1 MNKLRIVSLSCAL
14 VAAAACGDDNGTGPE
29 LGRAEAYVADDPTT
43 ANLARAGTGPSLGNA
58 APAAFSGSIAGEVQ
72 VAISADGETWVDLGS
87 PNDITLQLQASG
99 TGTTVHGEV
108 DVPIGTYAHVRLIF
122 SGAEAR
128 LSAGSTFGAFTLT
141 TQVDVMMG
149 GSDGEVVIETTV
161 TPFTVTAEGRA
172 VITVDLN
179 AEAWLTDQSVTAQS
193 ATDAAIQGAVSLAVT
208 SAE

>member
-1 MNKLRIVSLSCAL
+1 MSKLRIVSLSCAL

-43 ANLARAGTGPSLGNA
+43 ASLARVGAAPSFGSA
-58 APAAFSGSIAGEVQ
+58 APAAFSGSIAGDVQ
-72 VAISADGETWVDLGS
+72 VAISADGQTWVDLGS
-87 PNDITLQLQASG
+87 PNGITLQLQTAG
-99 TGTTVHGEV
+99 TGSTVHGEV
-108 DVPIGTYAHVRLIF
+108 DVPVGTYARVRLTF
-122 SGAEAR
+122 TGAEAR

-141 TQVDVMMG
+141 TQVDVTMG
-149 GSDGEVVIETTV
+149 GSDGEVVIEQTV
-161 TPFTVTAEGRA
+161 TPFTITAEGRA

-193 ATDAAIQGAVSLAVT
+193 VTDAAIQGAISLAVT